1 MFSGRIADQ
10 LRARGHDAYGIVER
24 PDLVQLPDE
33 QVLAHGTDE
42 GRAVLTLNIADFA
55 ALDARWASQDRVHAG
70 LVLLSTATFRQD
82 RSFIG
87 AVVNALDTAAQRRRL
102 PTAQHTGSVRSVH
115 RDRLVHRVNDPDQ
128 PHPGIQPGQGLLMPR
143 AIAGN

>member
-1 MFSGRIADQ
+1 MTVARLLLDEMFSGRIADQ

-24 PDLVQLPDE
+24 SDLVQLPDE

-42 GRAVLTLNIADFA
+42 DRVVVTLNIADFA
-55 ALDARWASQDRVHAG
+55 ALDARWASQGRVHAG

-87 AVVNALDTAAQRRRL
+87 AVVIALDTAAQRKLL
-102 PTAQHTGSVRSVH
+102 PGS
-115 RDRLVHRVNDPDQ
+115 
-128 PHPGIQPGQGLLMPR
+128 GQTWFLTR
-143 AIAGN
+143 